1 MDVVVS
7 AFAVIVALG
16 CFIAIFMA
24 TRKDK
29 KKEQAF
35 ALVQGAILLFD

>member
-1 MDVVVS
+1 MDIVVS

-16 CFIAIFMA
+16 CFVAIFMA

-29 KKEQAF
+29 KKNES
-35 ALVQGAILLFD
+35 GGE

>member
-16 CFIAIFMA
+16 CFVAIYMA
-24 TRKDK
+24 TRKEK
-29 KKEQAF
+29 KKENT
-35 ALVQGAILLFD
+35 GEK

>member
-16 CFIAIFMA
+16 CFIAIYMA

-29 KKEQAF
+29 KKNDE
-35 ALVQGAILLFD
+35 GGN

>member
-16 CFIAIFMA
+16 CFIAIYMA
-24 TRKDK
+24 SRKDK
-29 KKEQAF
+29 KKNKSGGE
-35 ALVQGAILLFD
+35 

>member
-1 MDVVVS
+1 MDIVVS

-16 CFIAIFMA
+16 CFIAIILA

-29 KKEQAF
+29 DKEKKQPK
-35 ALVQGAILLFD
+35 D

>member
-1 MDVVVS
+1 MDIVVS

-24 TRKDK
+24 ARKDK
-29 KKEQAF
+29 KKNKSGGE
-35 ALVQGAILLFD
+35 

>member
-16 CFIAIFMA
+16 CFIAIYMA

-29 KKEQAF
+29 NKEEK
-35 ALVQGAILLFD
+35 GGE

>member
-7 AFAVIVALG
+7 VFAVIVGLG

-24 TRKDK
+24 SRKDSK
-29 KKEQAF
+29 KNSQ
-35 ALVQGAILLFD
+35 DDS

>member
-16 CFIAIFMA
+16 CFIAIYMA

-29 KKEQAF
+29 KKEDQA
-35 ALVQGAILLFD
+35 GE

>member
-1 MDVVVS
+1 MDIVVS

-29 KKEQAF
+29 KKNES
-35 ALVQGAILLFD
+35 GGE

>member
-1 MDVVVS
+1 MDVAVS

-29 KKEQAF
+29 KKDEQA
-35 ALVQGAILLFD
+35 DK